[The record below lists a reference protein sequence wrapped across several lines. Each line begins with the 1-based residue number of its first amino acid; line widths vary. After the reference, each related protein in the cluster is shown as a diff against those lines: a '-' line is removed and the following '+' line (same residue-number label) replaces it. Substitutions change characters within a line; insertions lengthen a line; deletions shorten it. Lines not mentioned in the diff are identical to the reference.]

1 MIVVRSIALPAALIA
16 IWYAAVQLGVVSTTL
31 LPGPL
36 EVFGK
41 TAKRMFSD
49 TEIYRAV
56 AASLQR
62 IFIGWVIAVSMG
74 IALGIV
80 GAVSRRGKWILE
92 WPVSACRTLPPAAVV
107 PLAILWLGIGD
118 AASIALVAFVAIW
131 PVLLNT
137 MAGIENA
144 PRVLREV
151 ALTMGANTWQLITTV
166 LLPAALPSVILG
178 MRLAMGLAWM
188 SVVLSELVGVRHGV
202 GALLLSLQQ
211 NDDVGAMLLIVF
223 LIALLGASLDALFR
237 GLIRVFTRAKRT
249 EALG

>member
-1 MIVVRSIALPAALIA
+1 MIVVRSIALPAMLVL
-16 IWYAAVQLGVVSTTL
+16 IWYVAVQLGVVSTTL
-31 LPGPL
+31 LPGPV

-41 TAKRMFSD
+41 AAPRLFQD
-49 TEIYRAV
+49 PEIYKAV

-62 IFIGWVIAVSMG
+62 IFLGWLIAVLLG
-74 IALGIV
+74 IALGLL
-80 GAVSRRGKWILE
+80 GALSRRGKWSLE

-131 PVLLNT
+131 PVLINT
-137 MAGIENA
+137 MAGVEDT

-151 ALTMGANTWQLITTV
+151 ALTMGADTRQLIWTV
-166 LLPAALPSVILG
+166 LLPAALPTVILG

-211 NDDVGAMLLIVF
+211 NDDVGAMLMIVF
-223 LIALLGASLDALFR
+223 LIALLGLLLDWLFR
-237 GLIRVFTRAKRT
+237 TLIRACTRTKRT
-249 EALG
+249 LMLA